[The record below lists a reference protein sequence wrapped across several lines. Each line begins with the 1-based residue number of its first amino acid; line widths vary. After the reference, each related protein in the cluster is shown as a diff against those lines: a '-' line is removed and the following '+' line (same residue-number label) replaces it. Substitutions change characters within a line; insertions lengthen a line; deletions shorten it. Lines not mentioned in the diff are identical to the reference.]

1 MVECAT
7 CGSPL
12 GRNADSCPNCGE
24 PNWVRVA
31 VEKDLEGRGCVIISA
46 ISLIIAAVCLVGN
59 DCVISG
65 IFLGILGILALGF
78 GLFLREPKQKKPDQ

>member
-1 MVECAT
+1 M
-7 CGSPL
+7 
-12 GRNADSCPNCGE
+12 
-24 PNWVRVA
+24 
-31 VEKDLEGRGCVIISA
+31 IISA